1 MQNSESRELPYIRRG
16 YVVKSRLSQQE
27 SPRSLSGVFL
37 TSSGVGE
44 KKMLLKSILKTSR
57 ADTQH
62 KMAFTTPWLSAQEE
76 T

>member
-44 KKMLLKSILKTSR
+44 KNVAKVNFEDLKG
-57 ADTQH
+57 
-62 KMAFTTPWLSAQEE
+62 
-76 T
+76 